1 MGERKL
7 ELFADVEAGEIA
19 NLALARELRRVVEE
33 RRRWKE
39 TDSREGRRAVLPSRI
54 LDRLNLSGL
63 DLRGADLW
71 GAELAHCRLRGARL
85 EDARLDW
92 AMRDG
97 ADLPR
102 TAPPPAIAR
111 MAGGRD
117 R

>member
-7 ELFADVEAGEIA
+7 ERFADVEAGEIVDPG
-19 NLALARELRRVVEE
+19 LAKELRRVVEE
-33 RRRWKE
+33 HRRWKE
-39 TDSREGRRAVLPSRI
+39 THGREGRRAVLPSRI

-63 DLRGADLW
+63 DLRGADLS
-71 GAELAHCRLRGARL
+71 GADLAHCRLRGARL
-85 EDARLDW
+85 EGAQLQL
-92 AMRDG
+92 DG